1 MPPLCVIVPGSDAS
15 NQRAKLGIIV
25 GVKKLDSCA
34 DAEKGML
41 LPIYLLKC
49 KNLRLLDSG
58 SADDEL
64 IEEEERGTYKDIIAH
79 WRAVG

>member
-1 MPPLCVIVPGSDAS
+1 M
-15 NQRAKLGIIV
+15 V
-25 GVKKLDSCA
+25 GVKKIDFCA
-34 DAEKGML
+34 DAVKGML

-58 SADDEL
+58 SANNEL

-79 WRAVG
+79 WRTAG

>member
-1 MPPLCVIVPGSDAS
+1 MVPGSAAS
-15 NQRAKLGIIV
+15 NQRAKLGIIN

-34 DAEKGML
+34 DALKGIL

-58 SADDEL
+58 SANDKL
-64 IEEEERGTYKDIIAH
+64 IEEEERGTYKHIITYRGTA
-79 WRAVG
+79 G

>member
-1 MPPLCVIVPGSDAS
+1 MVVGSDAS

-25 GVKKLDSCA
+25 GVKKPDSCA
-34 DAEKGML
+34 DAEKGIL

-58 SADDEL
+58 PANDKL
-64 IEEEERGTYKDIIAH
+64 IEEEERGTDKDIIAH
-79 WRAVG
+79 WRTAR

>member
-1 MPPLCVIVPGSDAS
+1 MVVGSDAS
-15 NQRAKLGIIV
+15 NQRAKLGIML
-25 GVKKLDSCA
+25 GVKKIDFCA
-34 DAEKGML
+34 DAVNGML

-79 WRAVG
+79 WRAIG